1 MIKSLFFLLF
11 FFFGCLQSHSQKL
24 VYKSNGNILDSESQK
39 ISPNQVRELLKDNQ
53 QLLASYND
61 GRSKKT
67 LGNILIISG
76 LGFLTADLIQGV
88 TASGI
93 SATPIGGG
101 QYALQDEKNNYPSLM
116 TYIGIA
122 AVIIAIPVKIG
133 FSNKIKNVVTD
144 YNNQN
149 ATGYK
154 QFNEPRLDLIT
165 NSNGI
170 GLRLTLN

>member
-1 MIKSLFFLLF
+1 M
-11 FFFGCLQSHSQKL
+11 
-24 VYKSNGNILDSESQK
+24 
-39 ISPNQVRELLKDNQ
+39 
-53 QLLASYND
+53 
-61 GRSKKT
+61 
-67 LGNILIISG
+67 
-76 LGFLTADLIQGV
+76 TADLVQGV

-101 QYALQDEKNNYPSLM
+101 QYALQEEKNNYPSLM

-122 AVIIAIPVKIG
+122 AIIIAIPIKIG
-133 FSNKIKNVVTD
+133 FSKKIKNVVTD

-154 QFNEPRLDLIT
+154 QFNESRLDLIT

-170 GLRLTLN
+170 GLRMTLN

>member
-1 MIKSLFFLLF
+1 MIKPLFFLFLF
-11 FFFGCLQSHSQKL
+11 FSSFQSYSQKL
-24 VYKSNGNILDSESQK
+24 VYKSNGTITDIENNK

-53 QLLASYND
+53 QLLTEYND

-67 LGNILIISG
+67 LGNILLIGG
-76 LGFLTADLIQGV
+76 LGFLTADLVQGV

-122 AVIIAIPVKIG
+122 AIIIAIPVKIG
-133 FSNKIKNVVTD
+133 FSKKIKNVVTD
-144 YNNQN
+144 YNNQK
-149 ATGYK
+149 ASAYT
-154 QFNEPRLDLIT
+154 QFNEPSLDLIT

-170 GLRLTLN
+170 GLRMTLN

>member
-1 MIKSLFFLLF
+1 MIKPLFFILLF
-11 FFFGCLQSHSQKL
+11 FCSLKSHSQKL
-24 VYKSNGNILDSESQK
+24 VYKSNGTILDSESQK

-53 QLLASYND
+53 QLLQDYND

-67 LGNILIISG
+67 LGNILLIGG
-76 LGFLTADLIQGV
+76 LGFLTADLVQGV
-88 TASGI
+88 TVSGI

-101 QYALQDEKNNYPSLM
+101 QYTLQDEKNNYPSLM

-122 AVIIAIPVKIG
+122 AVIVAIPIKIG

-149 ATGYK
+149 ATGYE
-154 QFNEPRLDLIT
+154 QFNDPRLDLIT

-170 GLRLTLN
+170 GLRVTLN

>member
-1 MIKSLFFLLF
+1 MIKPLFFLLLF
-11 FFFGCLQSHSQKL
+11 FCSLQSHSQKL
-24 VYKSNGNILDSESQK
+24 VYKSNGTILNSESQK

-53 QLLASYND
+53 QLLEDYND

-76 LGFLTADLIQGV
+76 LGFLTADLVQGV

-122 AVIIAIPVKIG
+122 AVIIAIPIKIG
-133 FSNKIKNVVTD
+133 FSNKIKNVVTE

-154 QFNEPRLDLIT
+154 QFKEPRLNLIT

>member
-1 MIKSLFFLLF
+1 MIKPLFFILLF
-11 FFFGCLQSHSQKL
+11 FCSLQSHSQKL
-24 VYKSNGNILDSESQK
+24 VYKSNGTILDSESQK

-53 QLLASYND
+53 QLLQDYND

-67 LGNILIISG
+67 LGNILLIGG
-76 LGFLTADLIQGV
+76 LGFLTADLVQGV

-101 QYALQDEKNNYPSLM
+101 QYTLQDEKNNYPSLM

-122 AVIIAIPVKIG
+122 AVIVAIPIKIG

-149 ATGYK
+149 ATGYE
-154 QFNEPRLDLIT
+154 QFNDPRLDLIT

-170 GLRLTLN
+170 GLRVTLN

>member
-1 MIKSLFFLLF
+1 MIKPLFFLLVF
-11 FFFGCLQSHSQKL
+11 FWSLQSHSQKL
-24 VYKSNGNILDSESQK
+24 VYKSNGTILDSESQK

-53 QLLASYND
+53 QLLTDFND

-67 LGNILIISG
+67 LGNILLIGG
-76 LGFLTADLIQGV
+76 LGFLTADLVQGV

-101 QYALQDEKNNYPSLM
+101 QYALKDEKNNYPSLL

-122 AVIIAIPVKIG
+122 SIVAAIPIKIG
-133 FSNKIKNVVTD
+133 FSKKIKNVVTE

-149 ATGYK
+149 ATTGN
-154 QFNEPRLDLIT
+154 QFNNQKLDLIT
-165 NSNGI
+165 NSNGV

>member
-1 MIKSLFFLLF
+1 MIKPLFFLLLF
-11 FFFGCLQSHSQKL
+11 FCSLQSHSQKL
-24 VYKSNGNILDSESQK
+24 VYKSNGTILDSESQK

-53 QLLASYND
+53 QLLEDYND

-76 LGFLTADLIQGV
+76 LGFLTADLVQGV

-122 AVIIAIPVKIG
+122 AVIIAIPIKIG
-133 FSNKIKNVVTD
+133 FSNKIKNVVTE

-154 QFNEPRLDLIT
+154 QFNQPRMDLIT
-165 NSNGI
+165 NLSGI
-170 GLRLTLN
+170 GLRMTLN

>member
-1 MIKSLFFLLF
+1 MIKPLFFILLF
-11 FFFGCLQSHSQKL
+11 FCSLKSHSQKL
-24 VYKSNGNILDSESQK
+24 VYKSNGTILDSESQK

-53 QLLASYND
+53 QLLQDYND

-67 LGNILIISG
+67 LGNILLIGG
-76 LGFLTADLIQGV
+76 LGFLTADLVQGV

-101 QYALQDEKNNYPSLM
+101 QYTLQDEKNNYPSLM

-122 AVIIAIPVKIG
+122 AVIVAIPIKIG

-149 ATGYK
+149 ATGYE
-154 QFNEPRLDLIT
+154 QFNDPRLDLIT

-170 GLRLTLN
+170 GLRVTLN

>member
-1 MIKSLFFLLF
+1 MIKPLFFILLF
-11 FFFGCLQSHSQKL
+11 FCSLQSHSQKL
-24 VYKSNGNILDSESQK
+24 VYKSNGTILDSESQK

-53 QLLASYND
+53 QLLQDYND

-67 LGNILIISG
+67 LGNILLIGG
-76 LGFLTADLIQGV
+76 LGFLTADLVQGV
-88 TASGI
+88 TVSGI

-101 QYALQDEKNNYPSLM
+101 QYTLQDEKNNYPSLM

-122 AVIIAIPVKIG
+122 AVIVAIPIKIG

-149 ATGYK
+149 ATGYE
-154 QFNEPRLDLIT
+154 QFNDPRLDLIT

-170 GLRLTLN
+170 GLRVTLN